1 MKNRKIMIL
10 LAAAAAAGLLLSGCS
25 GGADKTQTQ
34 ETEEQAQESA
44 GAEQET
50 EAPQEST
57 EAETEG
63 QTQEDSG
70 AKQET
75 EAQKGSDAEQETEE
89 GGLFGAFETVTLEGE
104 TATQEIFA
112 EADLNMVNIWGTF
125 CGPCIS
131 EMPELGELAD
141 EYEDQGLQVIGILTD
156 VMEAEDETALLI
168 VDETKA
174 DYTHLVL
181 SLDLYNNYLSQVQAV
196 PTTVFVDS
204 EGNQVGEVYMGARS
218 KVFWST
224 IVDELLASIS

>member
-10 LAAAAAAGLLLSGCS
+10 LAAAAAAGILLSGCS

-44 GAEQET
+44 DAEQET

-57 EAETEG
+57 EAETEE

-70 AKQET
+70 
-75 EAQKGSDAEQETEE
+75 AEQETEE

-141 EYEDQGLQVIGILTD
+141 EYADQGLQVIGILTD
-156 VMEAEDETALLI
+156 VMEAENETALLI